1 MPEGCLSFGVMSTPG
16 ASADQLRTEVL
27 HAALPWMPDAVCV
40 LAPSNNL
47 TSSRTVDEAGA
58 SFKEFLST
66 VCTYWTKVF
75 VVDMPPRLTVDFEY
89 QKLMRDEFH
98 RVASELGVKFWNTA
112 DYFPVNCLKLWCRDG
127 VHLSDDFGMP
137 LLVQLMWIAAYHQ
150 LEIPVP
156 QPQVPHSVSALTSVP
171 RNALPAS
178 EWPVVGSGRKRNP
191 SGDPE
196 VASGAPKRTP
206 EHERNRSGEPE
217 LAQAH
222 ASGAPKRT
230 PEHERNR
237 SGDPEVAS
245 GAPKRTP
252 EHERNRSGEPELAQA
267 HASGAP
273 KRTPEHERNR
283 SGEPELAQAHAS
295 GAPKRTPEHE
305 RNRSGEPELAQAHA
319 SGASKRRKAQ
329 HKVDGT
335 PVVLRECFIPLN
347 PVRFSSA
354 ILAAMEKV
362 VPSSLD
368 CDVPT
373 SKETLPVEH
382 RRKTAVLKRRQVRR
396 KVLATPGAEVSVEGM
411 KVEVL
416 EKVDATPIAVSARPE
431 ARVLDQVVEA
441 TTSLVCA
448 CDVPLPTSPVEVS
461 ARPVPVP
468 VCSVEVVENQED
480 RGVGVRRSQRFTKAH
495 RQEGDSPPR
504 FACVTCPVSFLSQR
518 GLSLHIRRKHP
529 DAYFCA
535 RKELPLSKS
544 GLKTKAETKTG
555 EDADREAATL
565 QELIVALPPVPEV
578 AH

>member
-1 MPEGCLSFGVMSTPG
+1 MPRGKSHREALKKRNACRSTESVGIRMASSEFRALRGIGWRHKVKRWQISLHSGRSHKLVIPAEFPDKKFVLLVGDSHLRSIADGIVQMPEGCLSFGVMSTPG

-27 HAALPWMPDAVCV
+27 HAALPRMPDAVCV

-171 RNALPAS
+171 RN
-178 EWPVVGSGRKRNP
+178 RK
-191 SGDPE
+191 
-196 VASGAPKRTP
+196 
-206 EHERNRSGEPE
+206 RSGEPE

-230 PEHERNR
+230 PEHER
-237 SGDPEVAS
+237 
-245 GAPKRTP
+245 KRF
-252 EHERNRSGEPELAQA
+252 
-267 HASGAP
+267 
-273 KRTPEHERNR
+273 
-283 SGEPELAQAHAS
+283 
-295 GAPKRTPEHE
+295 
-305 RNRSGEPELAQAHA
+305 A

-416 EKVDATPIAVSARPE
+416 EKVDATPITVFARPE
-431 ARVLDQVVEA
+431 ARVLDQEVEA

-480 RGVGVRRSQRFTKAH
+480 RGVGVRRSQRFTKVYPTVAAILPCSH
-495 RQEGDSPPR
+495 FKTNNMVEL
-504 FACVTCPVSFLSQR
+504 ACMPLTV